1 LFSGRV
7 TKRNKD
13 GTYRVTFDDGD
24 VDRRVNPRD
33 LGLYNP
39 DDFEASEDETLANP
53 LGSLYLQ

>member
-1 LFSGRV
+1 VSR
-7 TKRNKD
+7 RNKD

-39 DDFEASEDETLANP
+39 DDFEASEEETLANP